1 MDNRTNETLNVNNT
15 TAPQVVPQVVV
26 AQPVYAGPEKK
37 PLFSLGKRDT
47 VFSILA
53 VIFCIFTAVFG
64 IFGGYALG
72 YLISCVLMMGLFA
85 FYFGVGERFKILPFL
100 CGVLSVANGAVF
112 VCTSNGSVRFFSAMV
127 SFLLGLVCF
136 DGILKDNAKGNR
148 ETLGAFYTAAATIGN
163 LGTTLKS
170 LFAGGNGGKKTFLK
184 ALIGLVCAIPA
195 LLIIVPL
202 LIASDEAFRGMM
214 DNIFTNAFADIFKAL
229 FGIILSIFVLS
240 YGFSLRKGRIA
251 RIKKGNLKGIES
263 AYIVS
268 FLSAIGFCYLL
279 YLFSQLAYFFSAF
292 SGFLPDG
299 QITYAQYARKGFF
312 EMCVIAVINLII
324 VFLALLL
331 TKKKEG
337 KVSGA
342 VKALATFIATFTLI
356 IIATA
361 ISKMILYIGEYG
373 MTILRLTT
381 SAFMVFLA
389 IVFISVIFRI
399 FLTKINIIKT
409 ALIAAGCI
417 LLCLGTLNVNG
428 VCARYNYENYVNGK
442 LETVDINAL
451 YNLGDEGIP
460 YLVKLTDSEDENIV
474 EEARYYLAEAVCF
487 DYFENLRET
496 TFFSASSIKGKEKH
510 KGFERFSI
518 PRKAAYENL
527 YEFIE
532 ENPEFSSECK
542 DHLEIKGYLW

>member
-1 MDNRTNETLNVNNT
+1 MDNTTNQTLNENNT
-15 TAPQVVPQVVV
+15 TAQQAVQSTVV
-26 AQPVYAGPEKK
+26 AQPVYAVPHKK
-37 PLFSLGKRDT
+37 PLFSLEKRDNI
-47 VFSILA
+47 FSICA
-53 VIFCIFTAVFG
+53 VVFCIFTAVFG

-72 YLISCVLMMGLFA
+72 YLISCVLMMGLFT
-85 FYFGVGERFKILPFL
+85 FYLGAGAHFKFLPFL

-112 VCTSNGSVRFFSAMV
+112 IFTSNGSVRFFSAMV

-136 DGILKDNAKGNR
+136 DGTLNHNLKGNR
-148 ETLGAFYTAAATIGN
+148 ETLGVFYTATATIGN
-163 LGTTLKS
+163 LGITLKS
-170 LFAGGNGGKKTFLK
+170 LFAGDGGKKTFLK

-202 LIASDEAFRGMM
+202 LISSDDAFRGMM

-229 FGIILSIFVLS
+229 FGIILSVFVIS
-240 YGFSLRKGRIA
+240 YGFSLRKGRIL
-251 RIKKGNLKGIES
+251 RIKKGEIRGIEG

-292 SGFLPDG
+292 SGFLPNR

-312 EMCVIAVINLII
+312 EMCVISVINLII

-331 TKKKEG
+331 AKKKEG
-337 KVSGA
+337 KASGA
-342 VKALATFIATFTLI
+342 VKALATFIAVFTLI

-361 ISKMILYIGEYG
+361 ISKMVLYIGEYG

-460 YLVKLTDSEDENIV
+460 YLVKLAESEDENIV
-474 EEARYYLAEAVCF
+474 EEARYYLSEAVCF
-487 DYFENLRET
+487 DYFENLRER
-496 TFFSASSIKGKEKH
+496 TFFSASSIKSKEKH
-510 KGFERFSI
+510 KGFERYSI
-518 PRKAAYENL
+518 PRKTAYENL
-527 YEFIE
+527 YKFIE
-532 ENPEFSSECK
+532 KNPEFSSECME
-542 DHLEIKGYLW
+542 HLEAKDYLW